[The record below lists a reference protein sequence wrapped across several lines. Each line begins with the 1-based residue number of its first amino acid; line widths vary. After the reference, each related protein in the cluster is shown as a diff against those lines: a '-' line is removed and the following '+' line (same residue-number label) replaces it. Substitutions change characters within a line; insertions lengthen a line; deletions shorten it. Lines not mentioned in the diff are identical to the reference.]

1 MHLAKKE
8 EVFIVLRTLLYFQ
21 MIFFLF
27 ILNLIYRLYMV
38 IRSRNFIEKK
48 LIYENAWIKF
58 QD

>member
-38 IRSRNFIEKK
+38 IRSRNFIETK